1 MRSVVVSPKYQVVI
15 PTEARKRLNIRPG
28 QRLMVIVYNNRI
40 ELVPIIPVQEARGLL
55 VGMETTVERERD
67 RI

>member
-1 MRSVVVSPKYQVVI
+1 
-15 PTEARKRLNIRPG
+15 
-28 QRLMVIVYNNRI
+28 MVIVYNNRI

-55 VGMETTVERERD
+55 AGMETTVERERD